1 MKYNLFERLNK
12 ENEKHK
18 LVIDDD
24 HVYTINNS
32 AAAIV
37 TLQSIVKNNTED
49 GEVEI
54 KKLYDIIGVGLGKE
68 AREYIEK
75 QEYTI
80 QALSTIVSAIS
91 AAASNQ
97 TLEEFEKESENK
109 NETPSDK

>member
-37 TLQSIVKNNTED
+37 TLQSISVAFNITLNYLLAVAFFAVVFFAT
-49 GEVEI
+49 VVF
-54 KKLYDIIGVGLGKE
+54 L
-68 AREYIEK
+68 
-75 QEYTI
+75 
-80 QALSTIVSAIS
+80 LSAFLAFGASTFADLAFNSSAV
-91 AAASNQ
+91 
-97 TLEEFEKESENK
+97 
-109 NETPSDK
+109 